1 MWHSKH
7 GFARNMRMSCG
18 DRNSVSIPLASG
30 SFWRRSIGSGSRSR
44 RFRGP
49 IGFRIRTTLTFS
61 PWRISSTVLSSR
73 ETSSTTRRLPAGA
86 LRFSHLDRF
95 WIESADRR
103 RRARLA
109 LRVAEVAV
117 ELAKGLAIDLAMPK
131 RLAQQIQRCE
141 SLRHHPLLVDDRQ
154 RRADFPLRLA
164 VLPHIKQDVGKH
176 ARQRRYVTTHAARLR

>member
-86 LRFSHLDRF
+86 LRFSHLDSF

-117 ELAKGLAIDLAMPK
+117 ELAEGLSVNLAMPK
-131 RLAQQIQRCE
+131 RLTQQFQRRE
-141 SLRHHPLLVDDRQ
+141 SFRNHLFLVDDRQ
-154 RRADFPLRLA
+154 GRPDLPLGLA
-164 VLPHIKQDVGKH
+164 ALSEIE
-176 ARQRRYVTTHAARLR
+176 